1 MFSLYK
7 STNIAEEI
15 QYAMLVMQS
24 KFAVAKKAVLCVD
37 FLNINCAKYLFIF
50 TITWKKFTSAVDK
63 YQNQRELYKIYTE
76 IENTD
81 VNFFLE
87 HA

>member
-50 TITWKKFTSAVDK
+50 TIT
-63 YQNQRELYKIYTE
+63 
-76 IENTD
+76 
-81 VNFFLE
+81 
-87 HA
+87 